1 MCIKREGRY
10 TAENCCSGRM
20 KTYIARRTGQMVI
33 ILILIS
39 IFTFLLVSF
48 IPGDPVY
55 AMLGEE
61 VSQEEYDRVFHEL
74 KLDQPVII
82 RYFSWLGDAL
92 HGDFG
97 QSTQFHVPTVDV
109 LAERVPITMFFSL
122 SAFVI
127 SIPLGI
133 LFGVISAVYRGK
145 PADTIVTL
153 IANITA
159 CLPQFWI
166 ALLVM
171 YIFAMR
177 LGWLPSYGFTW
188 FSKDLVLGIRQTIM
202 PLFCLALGGIATTT
216 RQTRSS
222 MLEVIRQDYVR
233 TARSKGLS
241 QRKVIFLHALKNAL
255 IPVITI
261 LGMRLGSMLAGSM
274 FVESVFNI
282 PGMGSL
288 FVIAIQSRDIPVVQ
302 VCVLV
307 TALVSCIINL
317 LTDILYAVVDPRVRY
332 E

>member
-1 MCIKREGRY
+1 MR
-10 TAENCCSGRM
+10 
-20 KTYIARRTGQMVI
+20 TYIVKRTGQM
-33 ILILIS
+33 ILILIIIS

-61 VSQEEYDRVFHEL
+61 VSQEEYDRVYHEL
-74 KLDQPVII
+74 KLDQPVIM

-97 QSTQFHVPTVDV
+97 QSTQFHTRTVDV
-109 LAERVPITMFFSL
+109 LAERIPITLFFSL
-122 SAFVI
+122 SAFTI
-127 SIPLGI
+127 SITLGI
-133 LFGVISAVYRGK
+133 LFGVISAVYRGR
-145 PADTIVTL
+145 PADTVVTL
-153 IANITA
+153 LANITA

-188 FSKDLVLGIRQTIM
+188 FSQDAVMGIKQTIM

-241 QRKVIFLHALKNAL
+241 RKKVIFLHALKNAL

-302 VCVLV
+302 ACVLV

>member
-1 MCIKREGRY
+1 MI
-10 TAENCCSGRM
+10 
-20 KTYIARRTGQMVI
+20 V
-33 ILILIS
+33 
-39 IFTFLLVSF
+39 
-48 IPGDPVY
+48 
-55 AMLGEE
+55 
-61 VSQEEYDRVFHEL
+61 
-74 KLDQPVII
+74 

-109 LAERVPITMFFSL
+109 LAERIPITMFFSL

-153 IANITA
+153 LANITA

-188 FSKDLVLGIRQTIM
+188 FSEDLALGIRQTIM

-241 QRKVIFLHALKNAL
+241 RRKVIFLHALKNAL

-302 VCVLV
+302 ACVLV

>member
-1 MCIKREGRY
+1 M
-10 TAENCCSGRM
+10 
-20 KTYIARRTGQMVI
+20 
-33 ILILIS
+33 ILIIFLIS
-39 IFTFLLVSF
+39 IFTFMLVSF

-61 VSQEEYDRVFHEL
+61 VSQEEYDRVYHEL
-74 KLDQPVII
+74 KLDQPVVT
-82 RYFSWLGDAL
+82 RYFSWLGGAMT
-92 HGDFG
+92 GDWG
-97 QSTQFHVPTVDV
+97 QSTQFHKPTLEV
-109 LAERVPITMFFSL
+109 LNERIPITLYFSIV
-122 SAFVI
+122 AFII

-133 LFGVISAVYRGK
+133 LFGVISAVHRGK
-145 PADTIVTL
+145 TADTIVTL
-153 IANITA
+153 IANVTA

-171 YIFAMR
+171 YVFALK
-177 LGWLPSYGFTW
+177 LGLLPSYGFTW
-188 FSKDLVLGIRQTIM
+188 FSEDLAMGVKQSIM

-241 QRKVIFLHALKNAL
+241 QKKIIFLHALKNAL

-288 FVIAIQSRDIPVVQ
+288 FVKAIQSRDIPVVQ
-302 VCVLV
+302 ACVLV

>member
-1 MCIKREGRY
+1 MR
-10 TAENCCSGRM
+10 
-20 KTYIARRTGQMVI
+20 TYIVKRTGQM
-33 ILILIS
+33 ILILIIIS

-61 VSQEEYDRVFHEL
+61 VSQEEYDREYHEL
-74 KLDQPVII
+74 KLDQPVIM
-82 RYFSWLGDAL
+82 RYFSWLGDAF

-97 QSTQFHVPTVDV
+97 QSTQFHTRTVDV
-109 LAERVPITMFFSL
+109 LAERIPITLFFSL
-122 SAFVI
+122 SAFTI

-133 LFGVISAVYRGK
+133 LFGVISAVYRGR
-145 PADTIVTL
+145 PADTVVTL
-153 IANITA
+153 LANITA

-188 FSKDLVLGIRQTIM
+188 FSQDAVMGIKQTIM

-241 QRKVIFLHALKNAL
+241 RKKVIFLHALKNAL

-302 VCVLV
+302 ACVLV

>member
-1 MCIKREGRY
+1 MR
-10 TAENCCSGRM
+10 
-20 KTYIARRTGQMVI
+20 TYIVKRTGQM
-33 ILILIS
+33 ILILIIIS

-61 VSQEEYDRVFHEL
+61 VSQEEYDREYHEL
-74 KLDQPVII
+74 KLDQPVIM

-97 QSTQFHVPTVDV
+97 QSTQFHTRTVDV
-109 LAERVPITMFFSL
+109 LAERIPITLFFSL
-122 SAFVI
+122 SAFTI

-133 LFGVISAVYRGK
+133 LFGVISAVYRGR
-145 PADTIVTL
+145 PADTVVTL
-153 IANITA
+153 LANITA

-188 FSKDLVLGIRQTIM
+188 FSQDAVMGIKQTIM

-241 QRKVIFLHALKNAL
+241 RKKVIFLHALKNAL

-302 VCVLV
+302 ACVLV

>member
-1 MCIKREGRY
+1 MLL
-10 TAENCCSGRM
+10 
-20 KTYIARRTGQMVI
+20 
-33 ILILIS
+33 ILFLIS
-39 IFTFLLVSF
+39 IFAFMLVSF

-61 VSQEEYDRVFHEL
+61 VSQEEYDRVYQEL
-74 KLDQPVII
+74 KLDQPII
-82 RYFSWLGDAL
+82 TRYFSWLGDAL
-92 HGDFG
+92 HGDWG
-97 QSTQFHVPTVDV
+97 QSTQFHTGTMDV
-109 LAERVPITMFFSL
+109 IKEHIPITLFFSL
-122 SAFVI
+122 SAFAI
-127 SIPLGI
+127 SVPMGI
-133 LFGVISAVYRGK
+133 LFGVISAVHRGK
-145 PADTIVTL
+145 TADTIVTL
-153 IANITA
+153 LANITA

-166 ALLVM
+166 GLLVM
-171 YIFAMR
+171 YVFAMK

-188 FSKDLVLGIRQTIM
+188 FSEDPVMGIKQTIM
-202 PLFCLALGGIATTT
+202 PLFCLSLGGVASTT

-241 QRKVIFLHALKNAL
+241 QKKVIFIHALKNAL

-288 FVIAIQSRDIPVVQ
+288 FVKAIQSRDIPVVQ
-302 VCVLV
+302 ACVLV

-317 LTDILYAVVDPRVRY
+317 FTDILYAVVDPRVRY

>member
-1 MCIKREGRY
+1 ML
-10 TAENCCSGRM
+10 
-20 KTYIARRTGQMVI
+20 
-33 ILILIS
+33 ILIIIS

-61 VSQEEYDRVFHEL
+61 VSQEEYDRVYHEL
-74 KLDQPVII
+74 KLDQPVIM

-97 QSTQFHVPTVDV
+97 QSTQFHTRTVDV
-109 LAERVPITMFFSL
+109 LAERIPITLFFSL
-122 SAFVI
+122 SAFTI

-133 LFGVISAVYRGK
+133 LFGVISAVYRGR
-145 PADTIVTL
+145 PADTVVTL
-153 IANITA
+153 LANITA

-188 FSKDLVLGIRQTIM
+188 FSQDAVMGIKQTIM

-241 QRKVIFLHALKNAL
+241 RKKVIFLHALKNAL

-302 VCVLV
+302 ACVLV

>member
-1 MCIKREGRY
+1 
-10 TAENCCSGRM
+10 M
-20 KTYIARRTGQMVI
+20 KTYVLKRTGQMLLI
-33 ILILIS
+33 IFLIS
-39 IFTFLLVSF
+39 IFTFMLVSL

-61 VSQEEYDRVFHEL
+61 VSQEEYDRVYHEL
-74 KLDQPVII
+74 KLDQPII
-82 RYFSWLGDAL
+82 MRYFSWLTGAVRGDL
-92 HGDFG
+92 G
-97 QSTQFHVPTVDV
+97 QSTQFHKPTLEV
-109 LAERVPITMFFSL
+109 LSERIPITLFFSL

-145 PADTIVTL
+145 PADTVVTL
-153 IANITA
+153 LANITA

-171 YIFAMR
+171 YIFAMK

-188 FSKDLVLGIRQTIM
+188 FSEDMAMGIKQAIM
-202 PLFCLALGGIATTT
+202 PLFCLAMGGVATTT

-241 QRKVIFLHALKNAL
+241 RKKVIFLHALKNAL

-288 FVIAIQSRDIPVVQ
+288 FVKAIQSRDIPVVQ
-302 VCVLV
+302 ACVLV

>member
-1 MCIKREGRY
+1 
-10 TAENCCSGRM
+10 
-20 KTYIARRTGQMVI
+20 
-33 ILILIS
+33 
-39 IFTFLLVSF
+39 
-48 IPGDPVY
+48 
-55 AMLGEE
+55 MLN
-61 VSQEEYDRVFHEL
+61 
-74 KLDQPVII
+74 
-82 RYFSWLGDAL
+82 
-92 HGDFG
+92 
-97 QSTQFHVPTVDV
+97 
-109 LAERVPITMFFSL
+109 ERIPITLFFSL
-122 SAFVI
+122 TAFLI

-133 LFGVISAVYRGK
+133 LFGVISAVHRGK
-145 PADTIVTL
+145 TADTVVTL

-171 YIFAMR
+171 YIFAMK

-188 FSKDLVLGIRQTIM
+188 FSEDLFMGIRQTIM

-241 QRKVIFLHALKNAL
+241 NKKIIYLHALKNAL

-288 FVIAIQSRDIPVVQ
+288 FVKAIQSRDIPVVQ
-302 VCVLV
+302 ACVLV

-317 LTDILYAVVDPRVRY
+317 ITDILYAVVDPRVRY

>member
-1 MCIKREGRY
+1 MR
-10 TAENCCSGRM
+10 
-20 KTYIARRTGQMVI
+20 TYIVKRTGQM
-33 ILILIS
+33 ILILIIIS

-61 VSQEEYDRVFHEL
+61 VSQEEYDRVYHEL
-74 KLDQPVII
+74 KLDQPVIM

-97 QSTQFHVPTVDV
+97 QSTQSHTRTVDV
-109 LAERVPITMFFSL
+109 LAERIPITLFFSL
-122 SAFVI
+122 SAFTI

-133 LFGVISAVYRGK
+133 LFGVISAVYRGR
-145 PADTIVTL
+145 PADTVVTL
-153 IANITA
+153 LANITA

-188 FSKDLVLGIRQTIM
+188 FSQDAVMGIKQTIM

-241 QRKVIFLHALKNAL
+241 RKKVIFLHALKNAL

-302 VCVLV
+302 ACVLV

>member
-1 MCIKREGRY
+1 
-10 TAENCCSGRM
+10 
-20 KTYIARRTGQMVI
+20 MVL
-33 ILILIS
+33 ILIIIS

-61 VSQEEYDRVFHEL
+61 VSQEEYDRVYHEL
-74 KLDQPVII
+74 KLDQPVIM

-97 QSTQFHVPTVDV
+97 QSTQFHTRTVDV
-109 LAERVPITMFFSL
+109 LAERIPITLFFSL
-122 SAFVI
+122 SAFTI

-133 LFGVISAVYRGK
+133 LFGVISAVYRGR
-145 PADTIVTL
+145 PADTVVTL
-153 IANITA
+153 LANITA

-188 FSKDLVLGIRQTIM
+188 FSQDAVMGIKQTIM

-241 QRKVIFLHALKNAL
+241 RKKVIFLHALKNAL

-302 VCVLV
+302 ACVLV

>member
-1 MCIKREGRY
+1 MR
-10 TAENCCSGRM
+10 
-20 KTYIARRTGQMVI
+20 TYIVKRTGQM
-33 ILILIS
+33 ILILIIIS

-61 VSQEEYDRVFHEL
+61 VSQEEYDRVYHEL
-74 KLDQPVII
+74 KLDQPVIM

-97 QSTQFHVPTVDV
+97 QSTQFHTRTVDV
-109 LAERVPITMFFSL
+109 LAERIPITLFFSL
-122 SAFVI
+122 SAFTI

-133 LFGVISAVYRGK
+133 LFGVISAVYRGRL
-145 PADTIVTL
+145 ADTVVTL
-153 IANITA
+153 LANITA

-188 FSKDLVLGIRQTIM
+188 FSQDAVMGIKQTIM

-241 QRKVIFLHALKNAL
+241 RKKVIFLHALKNAL

-302 VCVLV
+302 ACVLV

>member
-1 MCIKREGRY
+1 M
-10 TAENCCSGRM
+10 
-20 KTYIARRTGQMVI
+20 
-33 ILILIS
+33 ILILFLIS

-61 VSQEEYDRVFHEL
+61 VSQEEYDRVYHEL
-74 KLDQPVII
+74 KLDQPLIQ
-82 RYFSWLGDAL
+82 RYFSWLSGTLKGDL
-92 HGDFG
+92 G
-97 QSTQFHVPTVDV
+97 QSTQFHMSTFEI
-109 LAERVPITMFFSL
+109 LSERIPITLFFSL
-122 SAFVI
+122 SAFII

-159 CLPQFWI
+159 CLPQFWT

-171 YIFAMR
+171 YVFAMK

-188 FSKDLVLGIRQTIM
+188 FSKDPVMGIKQTIM
-202 PLFCLALGGIATTT
+202 PLFCLALGGIATIT

-241 QRKVIFLHALKNAL
+241 QKKVIFLHALKNAL

-288 FVIAIQSRDIPVVQ
+288 FVKAIQSRDIPVVQ
-302 VCVLV
+302 ACVLV

>member
-1 MCIKREGRY
+1 MR
-10 TAENCCSGRM
+10 
-20 KTYIARRTGQMVI
+20 TYIVKRTGQM
-33 ILILIS
+33 ILILIIIS

-61 VSQEEYDRVFHEL
+61 VSQEEYDRVYHEL
-74 KLDQPVII
+74 KLDQPVIM

-97 QSTQFHVPTVDV
+97 QSTQFHTRTVDV
-109 LAERVPITMFFSL
+109 LAERIPITLFFSL
-122 SAFVI
+122 SAFTI

-133 LFGVISAVYRGK
+133 LFGVISAVYRGR
-145 PADTIVTL
+145 PADTVVTL
-153 IANITA
+153 LANITA
-159 CLPQFWI
+159 GLPQFWI

-188 FSKDLVLGIRQTIM
+188 FSQDAVMGIKQTIM

-241 QRKVIFLHALKNAL
+241 RKKVIFLHALKNAL

-302 VCVLV
+302 ACVLV

>member
-1 MCIKREGRY
+1 
-10 TAENCCSGRM
+10 
-20 KTYIARRTGQMVI
+20 MVI
-33 ILILIS
+33 ILVLIS

-74 KLDQPVII
+74 KLDQPVIV

-109 LAERVPITMFFSL
+109 LAERIPITMFFSL

-153 IANITA
+153 LANITA

-188 FSKDLVLGIRQTIM
+188 FSEDLALGIRQTIM

-241 QRKVIFLHALKNAL
+241 RRKVIFLHALKNAL

-302 VCVLV
+302 ACVLV

>member
-1 MCIKREGRY
+1 MR
-10 TAENCCSGRM
+10 
-20 KTYIARRTGQMVI
+20 TYIVKRTGQM
-33 ILILIS
+33 ILILIIIS

-61 VSQEEYDRVFHEL
+61 VSQEEYDRVYHEF
-74 KLDQPVII
+74 KLDQPVIM

-97 QSTQFHVPTVDV
+97 QSTQFHTRTVDV
-109 LAERVPITMFFSL
+109 LAERIPITLFFSL
-122 SAFVI
+122 SAFTI

-133 LFGVISAVYRGK
+133 LFGVISAVYRGR
-145 PADTIVTL
+145 PADTVVTL
-153 IANITA
+153 LANITA

-188 FSKDLVLGIRQTIM
+188 FSQDAVMGIKQTIM

-241 QRKVIFLHALKNAL
+241 RKKVIFLHALKNAL

-302 VCVLV
+302 ACVLV

>member
-1 MCIKREGRY
+1 M
-10 TAENCCSGRM
+10 A
-20 KTYIARRTGQMVI
+20 TYIVKRFGQMLMI
-33 ILILIS
+33 IFMIS

-61 VSQEEYDRVFHEL
+61 VSPEEYARVYQEL
-74 KLDQPVII
+74 RLDQPVLL
-82 RYFSWLGDAL
+82 RYFNWLGGAIT
-92 HGDFG
+92 GDWG
-97 QSTQFHVPTVDV
+97 QSTQFHKPTLEV
-109 LAERVPITMFFSL
+109 LSERVPITLFFSL
-122 SAFVI
+122 TAFCI
-127 SIPLGI
+127 SIPIGI
-133 LFGVISAVYRGK
+133 LLGVISAVHRGK
-145 PADTIVTL
+145 AADTVVTL

-171 YIFAMR
+171 FVFSMK

-188 FSKDLVLGIRQTIM
+188 FSVDMAMGIKQSIL
-202 PLFCLALGGIATTT
+202 PLFCLALGGIATVT

-222 MLEVIRQDYVR
+222 MLEEIRQDYVR

-241 QRKVIFLHALKNAL
+241 NKKVIFLHALKNAL

-261 LGMRLGSMLAGSM
+261 LGLRLGMMVSGSM

-288 FVIAIQSRDIPVVQ
+288 FVKAIQSRDIPVVQ
-302 VCVLV
+302 ACVLV
-307 TALVSCIINL
+307 TALVSCTINL
-317 LTDILYAVVDPRVRY
+317 ITDVLYAVVDPRVKY

>member
-1 MCIKREGRY
+1 
-10 TAENCCSGRM
+10 
-20 KTYIARRTGQMVI
+20 
-33 ILILIS
+33 
-39 IFTFLLVSF
+39 
-48 IPGDPVY
+48 
-55 AMLGEE
+55 MLA
-61 VSQEEYDRVFHEL
+61 Y
-74 KLDQPVII
+74 
-82 RYFSWLGDAL
+82 
-92 HGDFG
+92 
-97 QSTQFHVPTVDV
+97 
-109 LAERVPITMFFSL
+109 
-122 SAFVI
+122 
-127 SIPLGI
+127 
-133 LFGVISAVYRGK
+133 
-145 PADTIVTL
+145 
-153 IANITA
+153 ITA
-159 CLPQFWI
+159 CLPLFWI

-188 FSKDLVLGIRQTIM
+188 FSEDLALGIRQTIM

-241 QRKVIFLHALKNAL
+241 RRKVIFLHALKNAL

-302 VCVLV
+302 ACVLV

>member
-1 MCIKREGRY
+1 M
-10 TAENCCSGRM
+10 M
-20 KTYIARRTGQMVI
+20 TYIVKRTGQM
-33 ILILIS
+33 ILILIIIS

-61 VSQEEYDRVFHEL
+61 VSQEEYDRVYHEL
-74 KLDQPVII
+74 KLDQPVIM

-97 QSTQFHVPTVDV
+97 QSTQFHTRTVDV
-109 LAERVPITMFFSL
+109 LAERIPITLFFSL
-122 SAFVI
+122 SAFTI

-133 LFGVISAVYRGK
+133 LFGVISAVYRGR
-145 PADTIVTL
+145 PADTVVTL
-153 IANITA
+153 LANITA

-188 FSKDLVLGIRQTIM
+188 FSQDAVMGIKQTIM

-241 QRKVIFLHALKNAL
+241 RKKVIFLHALKNAL

-302 VCVLV
+302 ACVLV